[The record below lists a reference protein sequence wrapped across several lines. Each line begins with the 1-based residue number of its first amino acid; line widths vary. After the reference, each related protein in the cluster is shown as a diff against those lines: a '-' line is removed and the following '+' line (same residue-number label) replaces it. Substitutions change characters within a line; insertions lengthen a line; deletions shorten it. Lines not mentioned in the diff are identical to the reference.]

1 MRWHRAFLMLT
12 IAGEAERSCSLRL
25 LFLLTHFPRLSAV
38 AGLGRR
44 LSPLGASFSPRLRPA
59 WNGFVWDFDSV
70 ASLRSPL
77 LMWFDVLGNAEYA
90 AKWIGLHKEEGF
102 SCP

>member
-1 MRWHRAFLMLT
+1 MLT
-12 IAGEAERSCSLRL
+12 NTGGAERSCSLRL
-25 LFLLTHFPRLSAV
+25 HSKSTNSPRFFAV

-44 LSPLGASFSPRLRPA
+44 LSPKGASFPPRLRPA
-59 WNGFVWDFDSV
+59 WNGFVWGFDSL

-77 LMWFDVLGNAEYA
+77 LMWFDVLENAEYT